1 MSLHRE
7 PIQHPAEVV
16 SENPVE
22 AAVRE
27 TLYDSEPLR
36 QSKATIEVAA
46 ADGVV
51 TLTGNVRTRTH
62 IDFATTL
69 ARRAADF
76 LARKELFARTVTLK
90 LRYATFETITRSAT
104 RSPATRDPG
113 EIAGRALALLEKT
126 DAGTRPVRLLGVSLH
141 GLGPAAAEPP
151 APDQDAPQLGLPV
164 DPAIGES

>member
-69 ARRAADF
+69 ARRAAGG
-76 LARKELFARTVTLK
+76 REV
-90 LRYATFETITRSAT
+90 RS
-104 RSPATRDPG
+104 RL
-113 EIAGRALALLEKT
+113 IADTDIENEVALALAT
-126 DAGTRPVRLLGVSLH
+126 DPRTKLTTDRVGVTALLGSIMLTGTVDS
-141 GLGPAAAEPP
+141 PDQKAAAVEMVRGVPGVWEVV
-151 APDQDAPQLGLPV
+151 DGLAVSVPSPSGRGV
-164 DPAIGES
+164 G